1 MVDLT
6 SAAQVVAIVALALVV
21 VTYVHYVVM
30 GASKNRLMR
39 CPETGAVAFVSVE
52 RVLRNDGQAPTLAVQ
67 SCEFWPK
74 RQGCARGCLARY
86 DETRSGYRVNLDAL
100 RPFERR

>member
-1 MVDLT
+1 MMDLT

-21 VTYVHYVVM
+21 ATYVHYVVM

-39 CPETGAVAFVSVE
+39 CPETGAVAFVGAE
-52 RVLRNDGQAPTLAVQ
+52 RVSRHDGGAPKLAVQ
-67 SCEFWPK
+67 ACEFWPK

-86 DETRSGYRVNLDAL
+86 DETTSGYRVNREAL